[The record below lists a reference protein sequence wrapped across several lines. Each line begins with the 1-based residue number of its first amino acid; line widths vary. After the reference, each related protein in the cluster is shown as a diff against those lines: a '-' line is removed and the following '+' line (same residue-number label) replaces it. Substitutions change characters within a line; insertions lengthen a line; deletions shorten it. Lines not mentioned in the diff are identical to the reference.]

1 MIITAFN
8 PETDGLEK
16 TYLSD
21 ATSAGVTSLSVKNNN
36 RFTASDRI
44 MIGEQGREKTEVV
57 TVTDADQLVGTSII
71 NNPTIFPHEADDPV
85 YKLRFDQI
93 RFYRSTTGVSGTYN
107 ILATQDLDVDNED
120 LTTSYDD
127 VSGLSTYYYK
137 VSYYNSQST
146 LESSL
151 SDPMQGTGYD
161 RGTVGFLVDEIMREV
176 RDQTEI
182 TTDRNEIIGWLNEC
196 NDDLQT
202 RFNKPPDF
210 LRKRTVLGTTA
221 NSEVISFP
229 SDFWKLDRLDYV
241 FDDGVTD
248 ITYPVRIIDN
258 EEFAIKTEDNTLST
272 SDQLQYVT
280 IDTAVD
286 KFRLYPIPATSQSGV
301 IYLYYWKTFD
311 LLEGD
316 ADTLETPNQ
325 RIYKMFC
332 LGKFYRLKGI
342 SDNSFLQ
349 ISDRYLADYSN
360 EVAKLQKSN
369 KRDVGEPRSFKFNP
383 QIFKGNRKY

>member
-8 PETDGLEK
+8 PETEGLEK
-16 TYLSD
+16 SYLSD
-21 ATSAGVTSLSVKNNN
+21 STSAGVTTLSIKNNN
-36 RFTASDRI
+36 RFSQNDRI
-44 MIGEQGREKTEVV
+44 MIGEEGREKTEVV
-57 TVTDADQLVGTSII
+57 TVTGAVTSGTALTVSA
-71 NNPTIFPHEADDPV
+71 TTFPHEADDPV
-85 YKLRFDQI
+85 YVLRFDQI
-93 RFYRSTTGVSGTYN
+93 KFYRSTAGENGTYT
-107 ILATQDLDVDNED
+107 LVSTQDLDVDNED

-127 VSGLSTYYYK
+127 ASGLSTYYYK
-137 VSYYNSQST
+137 VSYYNSVST
-146 LESSL
+146 LESSQ
-151 SDPMQGTGYD
+151 SDAMQGTGYE

-182 TTDRNEIIGWLNEC
+182 TTDRNEIIGWMNEC

-221 NSEVISFP
+221 SSAVLSFP
-229 SDFWKLDRLDYV
+229 DDFWKLDRFDYV
-241 FDDGVTD
+241 YDDGVTD

-258 EEFAIKTEDNTLST
+258 EEFRVKTEDNTLDED
-272 SDQLQYVT
+272 DQLQYVT

-286 KFRLYPIPATSQSGV
+286 KFRLYPTPATSQSGV

-311 LLEGD
+311 QLESD
-316 ADTLETPNQ
+316 SDVVETPNQ
-325 RIYKMFC
+325 RIYKLFC

-349 ISDRYLADYSN
+349 ISDRYFSDYSN
-360 EVAKLQKSN
+360 ETAKLQKAN
-369 KRDVGEPRSFKFNP
+369 KRSTGEPRSFKFNP
-383 QIFKGNRKY
+383 QTFKGNRKY